1 MLTNIQNDGWLNSGA
16 IQWVEEVLLEDY
28 RDYLNMDA
36 EEITDG
42 SDREIN
48 FESDNNNIW
57 IWMFLFDMNFLLH
70 GS

>member
-16 IQWVEEVLLEDY
+16 IKWVEEVLLEDY

-42 SDREIN
+42 SDRETN

-57 IWMFLFDMNFLLH
+57 IWVFLFDMNFLLH

>member
-1 MLTNIQNDGWLNSGA
+1 MLTNNQNDGWLNSGA

-42 SDREIN
+42 SDRETN
-48 FESDNNNIW
+48 FESDNNIW
-57 IWMFLFDMNFLLH
+57 IWMFLFDMDFLLH

>member
-42 SDREIN
+42 SDRETN

-57 IWMFLFDMNFLLH
+57 ISMFLFDMNFLLH

>member
-1 MLTNIQNDGWLNSGA
+1 MLTNNQNDGWLNSGA

-42 SDREIN
+42 SDRETN

-57 IWMFLFDMNFLLH
+57 IWVFLFDMNFLLH

>member
-42 SDREIN
+42 SDRETN

-57 IWMFLFDMNFLLH
+57 IWMFLVDMNFLLH

>member
-1 MLTNIQNDGWLNSGA
+1 MLTNNQNDGWLNSGA

-42 SDREIN
+42 SDRETN

>member
-16 IQWVEEVLLEDY
+16 IQWAEEVLLEDY

-42 SDREIN
+42 SDRETN

-57 IWMFLFDMNFLLH
+57 IWVFLFDMNFLLH

>member
-1 MLTNIQNDGWLNSGA
+1 MLTNNQNDGWLNIGA

-42 SDREIN
+42 SDRETN
-48 FESDNNNIW
+48 FESDNNIW
-57 IWMFLFDMNFLLH
+57 IWMFLFDMDFLLH

>member
-1 MLTNIQNDGWLNSGA
+1 MLTNNQNDGWLNIGA

-42 SDREIN
+42 SDRETN

-57 IWMFLFDMNFLLH
+57 IWVFLFDMNFLLH

>member
-42 SDREIN
+42 SDRETN
-48 FESDNNNIW
+48 FESDNNIW
-57 IWMFLFDMNFLLH
+57 IWMFLFDMDFLLH